1 MKLVSYIKDKVISI
15 VIYLLM
21 VILISLILKVFNL
34 DKNASIVIFLILIIN
49 GMMIILVNY
58 FRKRSYYNN
67 ILGMLDKLDKK
78 YLVLETVLEPT
89 TYEEEIVNNILYDI
103 NKSMIENI
111 NIQKRSINEF
121 KDYIE
126 MWIHEVKLPIA
137 SMVLKCHNHK
147 EVNSNELLSIIR
159 RLDNDIDQI
168 LYYMRSE
175 ITEKDFI
182 ISEVSL
188 KDIVRS
194 VSLKNK
200 DDLLENK
207 IELEVNIDNECV
219 YTDKKWME
227 FILNQIISNSIK
239 YKKEKDSFIKITSNV
254 SEDKVNLIVYDNGI
268 GISKGDIKRVFDKSF
283 TGKNGRDRIK
293 STGMGLYIVKNL
305 CSKLGHNIYIESV
318 EDEYTKVIIEFGK
331 NNYYNF

>member
-21 VILISLILKVFNL
+21 VVLISLILKVFNL
-34 DKNASIVIFLILIIN
+34 DKSVLIVIFLILIIN
-49 GMMIILVNY
+49 GIMIILINY

-207 IELEVNIDNECV
+207 IELEVNVDNECV

-283 TGKNGRDRIK
+283 TGKNGRDKIK
-293 STGMGLYIVKNL
+293 STGMGLYIVKSL
-305 CSKLGHNIYIESV
+305 CSKLGHNIYIESAL
-318 EDEYTKVIIEFGK
+318 DEYTKVIIEFGK

>member
-21 VILISLILKVFNL
+21 VVLISLILKVFNL
-34 DKNASIVIFLILIIN
+34 DKSVLIVIFLILIIN
-49 GMMIILVNY
+49 GVMLILVNY

-89 TYEEEIVNNILYDI
+89 TYEEKIVNNILYDI

-207 IELEVNIDNECV
+207 IELEVNVDNECV

-283 TGKNGRDRIK
+283 TGKNGRDKIK

-305 CSKLGHNIYIESV
+305 CSKLGHNIYIESAL
-318 EDEYTKVIIEFGK
+318 DEYTKVIIEFGK

>member
-21 VILISLILKVFNL
+21 VVLISLILKVFNL
-34 DKNASIVIFLILIIN
+34 DKSVLIVIFLILIIN
-49 GMMIILVNY
+49 GIMIILINY

-207 IELEVNIDNECV
+207 IELEVNVDNECV

-227 FILNQIISNSIK
+227 FILNQIISNCIK
-239 YKKEKDSFIKITSNV
+239 YKKEKDSFIKIISNV

-283 TGKNGRDRIK
+283 TGKNGRNKIK

-305 CSKLGHNIYIESV
+305 CSKLGHNIYVESDL
-318 EDEYTKVIIEFGK
+318 DEYTKVIIEFGK

>member
-21 VILISLILKVFNL
+21 VVLISLILKVFNL
-34 DKNASIVIFLILIIN
+34 DKSVLIVIFLILITN
-49 GMMIILVNY
+49 GTMLILINY

-283 TGKNGRDRIK
+283 TGKNGRDKIK

-305 CSKLGHNIYIESV
+305 CSKLGHNIYIESAL
-318 EDEYTKVIIEFGK
+318 DEYTKVIIEFGK

>member
-21 VILISLILKVFNL
+21 VVLISLILKVFNL
-34 DKNASIVIFLILIIN
+34 DKSVLIVIFLILIIN
-49 GMMIILVNY
+49 GVMIILVNY

-207 IELEVNIDNECV
+207 IELEVNVDNECV

-283 TGKNGRDRIK
+283 TGKNGRDKIK
-293 STGMGLYIVKNL
+293 STGMGLYVVKNL
-305 CSKLGHNIYIESV
+305 CSKLGHNIYIESAL
-318 EDEYTKVIIEFGK
+318 DEYTKVIIEFGK

>member
-21 VILISLILKVFNL
+21 VVLISLILKVFNL
-34 DKNASIVIFLILIIN
+34 DKSVLIVIFLILIIN
-49 GMMIILVNY
+49 GVMIILINY

-283 TGKNGRDRIK
+283 TGKNGRDKIK

-305 CSKLGHNIYIESV
+305 CSKLGHNIYIESAL
-318 EDEYTKVIIEFGK
+318 DEYTKVIIEFGK

>member
-21 VILISLILKVFNL
+21 VVLISLILKVFNL
-34 DKNASIVIFLILIIN
+34 DKSVLIVIFLILIIN
-49 GMMIILVNY
+49 GIMIILVNY

-207 IELEVNIDNECV
+207 IELEVNVDNECV

-283 TGKNGRDRIK
+283 TGKNGRDKIK

-305 CSKLGHNIYIESV
+305 CSKLGHNIYIESALN
-318 EDEYTKVIIEFGK
+318 EYTKVIIEFGK

>member
-21 VILISLILKVFNL
+21 VVLISLILKVFNL
-34 DKNASIVIFLILIIN
+34 DKSVLIVIFLILIIN
-49 GMMIILVNY
+49 GIMIILINY

-207 IELEVNIDNECV
+207 IELEVNVDNECV

-227 FILNQIISNSIK
+227 FILNQIISNCIK
-239 YKKEKDSFIKITSNV
+239 YKKEKDSFIKIISNV

-283 TGKNGRDRIK
+283 TGKNGRDKIK

-305 CSKLGHNIYIESV
+305 CSKLGHNIYIESDL
-318 EDEYTKVIIEFGK
+318 DEYTKVIIEFGK

>member
-21 VILISLILKVFNL
+21 VVLISLILKVFNL
-34 DKNASIVIFLILIIN
+34 DKSVLIVIFLILIIN
-49 GMMIILVNY
+49 GVMLILVNY

-239 YKKEKDSFIKITSNV
+239 YKKETDSFIKITSNV

-283 TGKNGRDRIK
+283 TGKNGRDKIK

-318 EDEYTKVIIEFGK
+318 LDEYTKVIIEFGK

>member
-21 VILISLILKVFNL
+21 VVLISLILKVFNL
-34 DKNASIVIFLILIIN
+34 DKSVLIVIFLILIIN
-49 GMMIILVNY
+49 GVMLILVNY

-182 ISEVSL
+182 ISEVPL

-283 TGKNGRDRIK
+283 TGKNGRDKIK

-305 CSKLGHNIYIESV
+305 CSKLGHNIYIES
-318 EDEYTKVIIEFGK
+318 DLDKYTKVIIEFGK

>member
-21 VILISLILKVFNL
+21 VVLISLILKVFNL
-34 DKNASIVIFLILIIN
+34 DKSVLIVIFLILIIN
-49 GMMIILVNY
+49 GVMLILVNY

-283 TGKNGRDRIK
+283 TGKNGRDKIK

-305 CSKLGHNIYIESV
+305 CSKLGHNIYIESAL
-318 EDEYTKVIIEFGK
+318 DEYTKVIIEFGK
-331 NNYYNF
+331 DNYYNF

>member
-21 VILISLILKVFNL
+21 VVLISLILKVFNL
-34 DKNASIVIFLILIIN
+34 DKSVLIVIFLILIIN
-49 GMMIILVNY
+49 GTMLILVNY

-194 VSLKNK
+194 VSIKNK

-239 YKKEKDSFIKITSNV
+239 YKKEKDSFIKIISNV

-283 TGKNGRDRIK
+283 TGKNGRDKIK

-305 CSKLGHNIYIESV
+305 CSKLGHNIYIES
-318 EDEYTKVIIEFGK
+318 DLDKYTKVIIEFGK

>member
-21 VILISLILKVFNL
+21 VVLISLILKVFNL
-34 DKNASIVIFLILIIN
+34 DKSVLIVIFLILIIN
-49 GMMIILVNY
+49 GVMLILINY

-207 IELEVNIDNECV
+207 IELEVNVDNECV

-239 YKKEKDSFIKITSNV
+239 YKKEKDSFIKITSDV

-283 TGKNGRDRIK
+283 TGKNGRNKIK

-305 CSKLGHNIYIESV
+305 CSKLGHNIYIESAL
-318 EDEYTKVIIEFGK
+318 DEYTKVIIEFGK

>member
-21 VILISLILKVFNL
+21 VVLISLILKVFNL
-34 DKNASIVIFLILIIN
+34 DKSVLIVIFLILIIN
-49 GMMIILVNY
+49 GIMIILINY

-239 YKKEKDSFIKITSNV
+239 YKKEKDSFIKIISNV

-283 TGKNGRDRIK
+283 TGKNGRDKIK

-305 CSKLGHNIYIESV
+305 CSKLGHNIYIESAL
-318 EDEYTKVIIEFGK
+318 DEYTKVIIEFGK

>member
-21 VILISLILKVFNL
+21 VVLISLILKVFNL
-34 DKNASIVIFLILIIN
+34 DKSVLIVIFLILIIN
-49 GMMIILVNY
+49 GVMLILVNY

-207 IELEVNIDNECV
+207 IELEVNVDNECV

-283 TGKNGRDRIK
+283 TGKNGRDKIK

-305 CSKLGHNIYIESV
+305 CSKLGHNIYIESAL
-318 EDEYTKVIIEFGK
+318 DEYTKVIIEFGK

>member
-21 VILISLILKVFNL
+21 VVLISLILKVFNL
-34 DKNASIVIFLILIIN
+34 DKSVLIVIFLILIIN
-49 GMMIILVNY
+49 GIMIILINY

-283 TGKNGRDRIK
+283 TGKNGRDKIK

-305 CSKLGHNIYIESV
+305 CSKLGHNIYIESAL
-318 EDEYTKVIIEFGK
+318 DEYTKVIIEFGK

>member
-1 MKLVSYIKDKVISI
+1 MKLINYLKDKVVSI
-15 VIYLLM
+15 IIYLFM
-21 VILISLILKVFNL
+21 VILIYLILRVFNL
-34 DKNASIVIFLILIIN
+34 DISIILVIVFILLLNGLLLILI
-49 GMMIILVNY
+49 NY
-58 FRKRSYYNN
+58 FRKRNYYNS
-67 ILGMLDKLDKK
+67 ILNMLDKLDKK
-78 YLVLETVLEPT
+78 YLVLETITEPT
-89 TYEEEIVNNILYDI
+89 TYEEVIVNNILYDI

-111 NIQKRSINEF
+111 NIQKRNINEF

-147 EVNSNELLSIIR
+147 EVNSNELLSIVR
-159 RLDNDIDQI
+159 RLDSNIDQI

-182 ISEVSL
+182 INEVSL

-207 IELEVNIDNECV
+207 IELEVNIDNIYV
-219 YTDKKWME
+219 YTDKKWIE

-239 YKKEKDSFIKITSNV
+239 YKKETGSFIKITSSISDN
-254 SEDKVNLIVYDNGI
+254 KVNLIIYDNGI
-268 GISKGDIKRVFDKSF
+268 GISKGDIKKVFDKSF
-283 TGKNGRDRIK
+283 TGKNGRDKIK

-305 CSKLGHNIYIESV
+305 CNKLGHNIRIESV
-318 EDEYTKVIIEFGK
+318 ENEYTKVIIEFGK
-331 NNYYNF
+331 NSYYDF

>member
-1 MKLVSYIKDKVISI
+1 MKLINYLKDKVVSI
-15 VIYLLM
+15 IIYLFM
-21 VILISLILKVFNL
+21 VILIYLILRVFNL
-34 DKNASIVIFLILIIN
+34 DISIILVIVFILLLNGLLLILI
-49 GMMIILVNY
+49 NY
-58 FRKRSYYNN
+58 FRKRNYYNS
-67 ILGMLDKLDKK
+67 ILNMLDKLDKK
-78 YLVLETVLEPT
+78 YLVLETITEPT
-89 TYEEEIVNNILYDI
+89 TYEEVIVNNILYDI

-111 NIQKRSINEF
+111 NIQKRNINEF

-147 EVNSNELLSIIR
+147 EVNSNELLSIVR
-159 RLDNDIDQI
+159 RLDSNIDQI

-182 ISEVSL
+182 INEVSL

-207 IELEVNIDNECV
+207 IELEVNIDNIYV
-219 YTDKKWME
+219 YTDKKWIE

-239 YKKEKDSFIKITSNV
+239 YKKETGSFIKITNSI
-254 SEDKVNLIVYDNGI
+254 SEDKVNLIIYDNGI
-268 GISKGDIKRVFDKSF
+268 GISKGDIKKVFDKSF
-283 TGKNGRDRIK
+283 TGKNGRDKIK

-305 CSKLGHNIYIESV
+305 CNKLGHNIRIESV
-318 EDEYTKVIIEFGK
+318 ENEYTKVIIEFGK
-331 NNYYNF
+331 NSYYDF

>member
-21 VILISLILKVFNL
+21 VVLISLILKVFNL
-34 DKNASIVIFLILIIN
+34 DKSVLIVLFLILIIN
-49 GMMIILVNY
+49 GVMLILVNY

-89 TYEEEIVNNILYDI
+89 TYEEKIVNNILYDI

-207 IELEVNIDNECV
+207 IELEVNVDNECV

-283 TGKNGRDRIK
+283 TGKNGRDKIK

-305 CSKLGHNIYIESV
+305 CSKLGHNIYIESAL
-318 EDEYTKVIIEFGK
+318 DEYTKVIIEFGK

>member
-21 VILISLILKVFNL
+21 VVLISLILKVFNL
-34 DKNASIVIFLILIIN
+34 DKSVLIVIFLILIIN
-49 GMMIILVNY
+49 GVMLILVNY

-147 EVNSNELLSIIR
+147 EVNANELLSIIR

-283 TGKNGRDRIK
+283 TGKNGRDKIK

-305 CSKLGHNIYIESV
+305 CSKLGHNIYIESDL
-318 EDEYTKVIIEFGK
+318 DEYTKVIIEFGK

>member
-21 VILISLILKVFNL
+21 VVLISLILKVFNL
-34 DKNASIVIFLILIIN
+34 DKSVLIVIFLILIIN
-49 GMMIILVNY
+49 GVMLILVNY

-207 IELEVNIDNECV
+207 IELEVNVDNERV

-239 YKKEKDSFIKITSNV
+239 YKKEKDSFIKIISNV

-283 TGKNGRDRIK
+283 TGKNGRDKIK

-305 CSKLGHNIYIESV
+305 CSKLGHNIYIESAL
-318 EDEYTKVIIEFGK
+318 DEYTKVIIEFGK

>member
-21 VILISLILKVFNL
+21 VVLISLILKVFNL
-34 DKNASIVIFLILIIN
+34 DKSVLIVIFLILIIN
-49 GMMIILVNY
+49 GMMIILINY

-283 TGKNGRDRIK
+283 TGKNGRDKIK

-305 CSKLGHNIYIESV
+305 CSKLGHNIYIESAL
-318 EDEYTKVIIEFGK
+318 DEYTKVIIEFGK

>member
-21 VILISLILKVFNL
+21 VVLISLILKVFNL
-34 DKNASIVIFLILIIN
+34 DKSVLIVIFLILIIN
-49 GMMIILVNY
+49 GVMLILVNY

-78 YLVLETVLEPT
+78 YLVLETVLEPI
-89 TYEEEIVNNILYDI
+89 TYEEKIVNNILYDI

-283 TGKNGRDRIK
+283 TGKNGRDKIK

-305 CSKLGHNIYIESV
+305 CSKLGHNIYIESAL
-318 EDEYTKVIIEFGK
+318 DEYTKVIIEFGK

>member
-21 VILISLILKVFNL
+21 VVLISLILKVFNL
-34 DKNASIVIFLILIIN
+34 DKSVLIVIFLILIIN
-49 GMMIILVNY
+49 GIMIILINY

-207 IELEVNIDNECV
+207 IELEVNVDNECV

-283 TGKNGRDRIK
+283 TGKNGRDKIK

-305 CSKLGHNIYIESV
+305 CSKLGHNIYIES
-318 EDEYTKVIIEFGK
+318 DLDKYTKVIIEFGK

>member
-21 VILISLILKVFNL
+21 VVLISLILKVFNL
-34 DKNASIVIFLILIIN
+34 DKSVLIVIFLILIIN
-49 GMMIILVNY
+49 GTMLILVNY

-207 IELEVNIDNECV
+207 IELEVNVDNECV

-239 YKKEKDSFIKITSNV
+239 YKKEKDSFIKIISNV
-254 SEDKVNLIVYDNGI
+254 SEDKVNLMVYDNGI

-283 TGKNGRDRIK
+283 TGKNGRDKIK

-305 CSKLGHNIYIESV
+305 CSKLGHNIYIESAL
-318 EDEYTKVIIEFGK
+318 DEYTKVIIEFGK

>member
-21 VILISLILKVFNL
+21 VILISLILKVFDL

-111 NIQKRSINEF
+111 NIQKKSINEF

-147 EVNSNELLSIIR
+147 EVNSNELLSIVR

-318 EDEYTKVIIEFGK
+318 LDEYTKVIIEFGK

>member
-21 VILISLILKVFNL
+21 VVLISLILKVFNL
-34 DKNASIVIFLILIIN
+34 DKSVLIVIFLILIIN
-49 GMMIILVNY
+49 GTMIILINY

-207 IELEVNIDNECV
+207 IELEVNVDNECV

-239 YKKEKDSFIKITSNV
+239 YKKEKDSFIKITSDV

-283 TGKNGRDRIK
+283 TGKNGRDKIK

-305 CSKLGHNIYIESV
+305 CSKLGHNIYIES
-318 EDEYTKVIIEFGK
+318 DLDKYTKVIIEFGK

>member
-21 VILISLILKVFNL
+21 VVLISLILKVFNL
-34 DKNASIVIFLILIIN
+34 DKSVLIVIFLILIIN
-49 GMMIILVNY
+49 GVMLILVNY

-207 IELEVNIDNECV
+207 IELEVNVDNECV

-227 FILNQIISNSIK
+227 FILNQIISNCIK
-239 YKKEKDSFIKITSNV
+239 YKKEKDSFIKIISNV

-283 TGKNGRDRIK
+283 TGKNGRDKIK

-305 CSKLGHNIYIESV
+305 CSKLGHNIYIES
-318 EDEYTKVIIEFGK
+318 DLDKYTKVIIEFGK

>member
-1 MKLVSYIKDKVISI
+1 ML
-15 VIYLLM
+15 
-21 VILISLILKVFNL
+21 
-34 DKNASIVIFLILIIN
+34 
-49 GMMIILVNY
+49 ILVNY

-283 TGKNGRDRIK
+283 TGKNGRDKIK

-305 CSKLGHNIYIESV
+305 CSKLGHNIYIESAL
-318 EDEYTKVIIEFGK
+318 DEYTKVIIEFGK

>member
-21 VILISLILKVFNL
+21 VVLISLILKVFNL
-34 DKNASIVIFLILIIN
+34 DKSVLIVIFLILIIN
-49 GMMIILVNY
+49 GVMLILVNY

-194 VSLKNK
+194 VSIKNK

-283 TGKNGRDRIK
+283 TGKNGRDKIK

-305 CSKLGHNIYIESV
+305 CSKLGHNIYIESAL
-318 EDEYTKVIIEFGK
+318 DEYTKVIIEFGK

>member
-21 VILISLILKVFNL
+21 VVLISLILKVFNL
-34 DKNASIVIFLILIIN
+34 DKSVLIVIFLILIIN
-49 GMMIILVNY
+49 GTMLILINY

-283 TGKNGRDRIK
+283 TGKNGRDKIK

-305 CSKLGHNIYIESV
+305 CSKLGHNIYIESAL
-318 EDEYTKVIIEFGK
+318 DEYTKVIIEFGK

>member
-1 MKLVSYIKDKVISI
+1 
-15 VIYLLM
+15 
-21 VILISLILKVFNL
+21 
-34 DKNASIVIFLILIIN
+34 
-49 GMMIILVNY
+49 
-58 FRKRSYYNN
+58 
-67 ILGMLDKLDKK
+67 MLDKLDKK

-283 TGKNGRDRIK
+283 TGKNGRDKIK

-305 CSKLGHNIYIESV
+305 CSKLGHNIYIES
-318 EDEYTKVIIEFGK
+318 DLDKYTKVIIEFGK

>member
-21 VILISLILKVFNL
+21 VVLISLILKVFNL
-34 DKNASIVIFLILIIN
+34 DKSVLIVIFLILIIN
-49 GMMIILVNY
+49 GIMIILINY

-67 ILGMLDKLDKK
+67 ILGMLNKLDKK

-283 TGKNGRDRIK
+283 TGKNGRDKIK

-305 CSKLGHNIYIESV
+305 CSKLGHNIYIESDL
-318 EDEYTKVIIEFGK
+318 DEYTKVIIEFGK

>member
-21 VILISLILKVFNL
+21 VVLISLILKVFNL
-34 DKNASIVIFLILIIN
+34 DKSVLIVIFLILIIN
-49 GMMIILVNY
+49 GVMLILVNY

-207 IELEVNIDNECV
+207 IELEVTVDNECV

-283 TGKNGRDRIK
+283 TGKNGRDKIK

-305 CSKLGHNIYIESV
+305 CSKLGHNIYIESAL
-318 EDEYTKVIIEFGK
+318 DKYTKVIIEFGK

>member
-21 VILISLILKVFNL
+21 VVLISLILKVFNL
-34 DKNASIVIFLILIIN
+34 DKSVLIVIFLILIIN
-49 GMMIILVNY
+49 GVMLILVNY

-67 ILGMLDKLDKK
+67 ILGMLEKLDKK

-283 TGKNGRDRIK
+283 TGKNGRDKIK

-305 CSKLGHNIYIESV
+305 CSKLGHNIYIESAL
-318 EDEYTKVIIEFGK
+318 DEYTKVIIEFGK

>member
-21 VILISLILKVFNL
+21 VVLISLILKVFNL
-34 DKNASIVIFLILIIN
+34 DKSVLIVIFLILIIN
-49 GMMIILVNY
+49 GVMIILVNY

-283 TGKNGRDRIK
+283 TGKNGRDKIK

-305 CSKLGHNIYIESV
+305 CSKLGHNIYIESAL
-318 EDEYTKVIIEFGK
+318 DEYTKVIIEFGK

>member
-21 VILISLILKVFNL
+21 VVLISLILKVFNL
-34 DKNASIVIFLILIIN
+34 DKSVLIVIFLILIIN
-49 GMMIILVNY
+49 GIMIILINY

-207 IELEVNIDNECV
+207 IELEVNVDNECV

-227 FILNQIISNSIK
+227 FILNQIISNCIK
-239 YKKEKDSFIKITSNV
+239 YKKEKDSFIKIISNV

-283 TGKNGRDRIK
+283 TGKNGRDKIK

-305 CSKLGHNIYIESV
+305 CSKLGHNIYIESAL
-318 EDEYTKVIIEFGK
+318 DEYTKVIIEFGK

>member
-21 VILISLILKVFNL
+21 VVLISLILKVFNL
-34 DKNASIVIFLILIIN
+34 DKSVLIVIFLILIIN
-49 GMMIILVNY
+49 GTMLILVNY

-283 TGKNGRDRIK
+283 TGKNGRDKIK

-305 CSKLGHNIYIESV
+305 CSKLGHNIYIES
-318 EDEYTKVIIEFGK
+318 DLDKYTKVIIEFGK